1 MKDYI
6 NFVYQGYS
14 KFNPIQENLTMFPE
28 QCSGCSA
35 CQGTEI
41 KKGKIQENFYEIDQ
55 NTGNIYMEK
64 PNWIGGK
71 TEPLSQAMSDY
82 IFENVNVP
90 IK

>member
-6 NFVYQGYS
+6 DAVYQGFS

-28 QCSGCSA
+28 ECSGCSA
-35 CQGTEI
+35 CNGTD
-41 KKGKIQENFYEIDQ
+41 KKGKELYEHFYEVDKK
-55 NTGNIYMEK
+55 TKNIYMEK

-90 IK
+90 IN